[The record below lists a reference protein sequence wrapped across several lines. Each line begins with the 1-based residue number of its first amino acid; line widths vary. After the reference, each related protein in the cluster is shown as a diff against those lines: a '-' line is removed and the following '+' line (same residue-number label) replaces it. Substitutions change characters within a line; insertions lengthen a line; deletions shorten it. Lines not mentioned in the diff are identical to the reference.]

1 MGREK
6 VTFSEFFRVQAK
18 VFRELFTKYRTKSAV
33 LTILSFVT
41 ITSSLIEL
49 KFVEYITNAVTGY
62 FGGTVAFSSLLIT
75 VSLFLGSLLLIT
87 VLSNLQQ
94 KITLRYQ
101 SDIGFDVGCKI
112 TKKLSEIPYEYY
124 EFSSFHDKI
133 NHAREASEAYSQAV
147 YGSTEIIST
156 VFQVAVYGVLLSRIS
171 PLYLLVIAVAIVLSV
186 IISFKVTEKRMINKY
201 KNLTPNDRRSAYFGC
216 IMSDRVNHQNIQTTR
231 NYPFFSNSY
240 GKYNEL
246 TRKAGVRE
254 NVMSFASEGAVVL
267 MFAASFFVTVIV
279 VGRGVAQG
287 AFTLGYFTMVTA
299 LLADLFANVREFSH
313 SVISHTSYSK
323 AIIAYYEIMK
333 IKSNDNNE
341 EQGKNEVGSI
351 SVIDLRYIYP
361 QSERYALNGVT
372 LSFKKG
378 EKIAVIGHNGSGK
391 TTLMAIIARLLKNY
405 EGTLEENGISV
416 STVMQDFVHYQ
427 MTVKESI
434 ELGCGGRELSE
445 EKIFEILKKVE
456 LYDFIISK
464 PKGIYTNIG
473 QLEEDGVEL
482 SKGQYQRLAIARLLA
497 NENSNV
503 WILDEPT
510 AFLDPIAE
518 IETYKHIFNLAEE
531 RLVFFI
537 SHRLGFAKFADRIIV
552 VENGKIVEE
561 GNHAYLMGKTSSVY
575 KKMYESQKEWFE

>member
-6 VTFSEFFRVQAK
+6 VTFSEFFRVQVS
-18 VFRELFTKYRTKSAV
+18 VFRELFTKYRTKSVV

-41 ITSSLIEL
+41 ITSSLIKL

-62 FGGTVAFSSLLIT
+62 FDGTVAFSSLLIT
-75 VSLFLGSLLLIT
+75 AALFLGSLLLMII
-87 VLSNLQQ
+87 LSNLQEI
-94 KITLRYQ
+94 ITMRYR
-101 SDIGFDVGCKI
+101 SDISFDVGCKI

-156 VFQVAVYGVLLSRIS
+156 VLRVAVYGVLLSRIS
-171 PLYLLVIAVAIVLSV
+171 PLYLLVIATAIVLCV
-186 IISFKVTEKRMINKY
+186 IISSKVTEKRMINKY
-201 KNLTPNDRRSAYFGC
+201 KNLSPNDRRSAYFGC

-231 NYPFFSNSY
+231 NYPFFSNTY
-240 GKYNEL
+240 GKFNEL
-246 TRKAGVRE
+246 TRRAGVKE
-254 NVMSFASEGAVVL
+254 NIMSFASDGAVVL
-267 MFAASFFVTVIV
+267 MFAASFFATVIV
-279 VGRGVAQG
+279 VGRGVALG
-287 AFTLGYFTMVTA
+287 TFTLGYFTMVTA
-299 LLADLFANVREFSH
+299 LLADLFWNVRDFTFI
-313 SVISHTSYSK
+313 VINHTGYAK
-323 AIIAYYEIMK
+323 AVGAYFEIME
-333 IKSNDNNE
+333 IGSE
-341 EQGKNEVGSI
+341 EDKEKEEGDGSV
-351 SVIDLRYIYP
+351 SVKDLKYKYP
-361 QSERYALNGVT
+361 QSELYALDGVT

-378 EKIAVIGHNGSGK
+378 EKVAVVGHNGSGK
-391 TTLMAIIARLLKNY
+391 TTMMAIIARLLRSY
-405 EGTLEENGISV
+405 EGELHEGGAVV
-416 STVMQDFVHYQ
+416 SAVMQDFVHYQ

-456 LYDFIISK
+456 LYDFIMSK
-464 PKGIYTNIG
+464 PKGIDTNIG

-497 NENSNV
+497 NEDSNV

-518 IETYKHIFNLAEE
+518 IETYRHIFDLAGD

-537 SHRLGFAKFADRIIV
+537 SHRLGFAKHADRIIV
-552 VENGKIVEE
+552 TEDGRIVEDGSHSE
-561 GNHAYLMGKTSSVY
+561 LIARENSVY
-575 KKMYESQKEWFE
+575 KRMFESQKEWFE

>member
-1 MGREK
+1 MGKEK

-62 FGGTVAFSSLLIT
+62 FEGTVAFSSLLIT
-75 VSLFLGSLLLIT
+75 VSLFLGSLLLIMI
-87 VLSNLQQ
+87 LSNLQE

-101 SDIGFDVGCKI
+101 SDISFDVGCKI

-124 EFSSFHDKI
+124 EFSTFHDKI
-133 NHAREASEAYSQAV
+133 NHAREASEAYSQAIW
-147 YGSTEIIST
+147 GFTMIIST
-156 VFQVAVYGVLLSRIS
+156 FFRVAVYGILLSRIS

-186 IISFKVTEKRMINKY
+186 IISSKVTEKRMINRY
-201 KNLTPNDRRSAYFGC
+201 KILSPNDRRSAYFGC
-216 IMSDRVNHQNIQTTR
+216 IMSDRVNHQNIQITR
-231 NYPFFSNSY
+231 NYPFFSNAY
-240 GKYNEL
+240 GKFNEL
-246 TRKAGVRE
+246 TRKAGVKE

-287 AFTLGYFTMVTA
+287 SFTLGYFTMVTA
-299 LLADLFANVREFSH
+299 LLADLFSNVKDFSYI
-313 SVISHTSYSK
+313 VINHTGYAK
-323 AIIAYYEIMK
+323 AVGAYYEIME
-333 IKSNDNNE
+333 IGSE
-341 EQGKNEVGSI
+341 EDEEKEEGDGSV
-351 SVIDLRYIYP
+351 SVKDLRYKYP
-361 QSERYALNGVT
+361 QSDRYALDGVT

-378 EKIAVIGHNGSGK
+378 EKVAVVGHNGSGK
-391 TTLMAIIARLLKNY
+391 TTLMAIVARLLRSY
-405 EGTLEENGISV
+405 EGELHEGGAIV
-416 STVMQDFVHYQ
+416 SAVMQDFVHYQ

-445 EKIFEILKKVE
+445 DKIFEILKKVE
-456 LYDFIISK
+456 LYDFIMSK
-464 PKGIYTNIG
+464 PKGIRTNIG

-497 NENSNV
+497 NEDSNV

>member
-6 VTFSEFFRVQAK
+6 VTFSEFFRVQVA

-33 LTILSFVT
+33 LTFLSFIT

-49 KFVEYITNAVTGY
+49 KFVENITNAVTGY
-62 FGGTVAFSSLLIT
+62 FEGTVAFSSLLIT
-75 VSLFLGSLLLIT
+75 SALFLGSLLLIMI
-87 VLSNLQQ
+87 LSNLQE
-94 KITLRYQ
+94 KVTLRYQ
-101 SDIGFDVGCKI
+101 SDISFDVGCKI

-124 EFSSFHDKI
+124 EYSAFHDKI

-147 YGSTEIIST
+147 WGSTVIIST
-156 VFQVAVYGVLLSRIS
+156 VFRVGVYGILLSRIS
-171 PLYLLVIAVAIVLSV
+171 PLYLIVIAATIVLSV
-186 IISFKVTEKRMINKY
+186 IISFKVTEKRIINKY
-201 KNLTPNDRRSAYFGC
+201 KNLMPNDRRSAYFGC
-216 IMSDRVNHQNIQTTR
+216 IMSDRANHQNIQTTR
-231 NYPFFSNSY
+231 NYPFFSNAY
-240 GKYNEL
+240 GKFNEL

-287 AFTLGYFTMVTA
+287 TFTLGYFTMVTA
-299 LLADLFANVREFSH
+299 LLADLFSNVREFSH
-313 SVISHTSYSK
+313 IVINHTGYAK
-323 AIIAYYEIMK
+323 AVGAYFEIME
-333 IKSNDNNE
+333 IGSE
-341 EQGKNEVGSI
+341 EEEDREEGDGSV
-351 SVIDLRYIYP
+351 SVKDLRYKYP
-361 QSERYALNGVT
+361 QSERYALDGIT

-378 EKIAVIGHNGSGK
+378 EKVAVVGHNGSGK
-391 TTLMAIIARLLKNY
+391 TTLMAIVARLLRSY
-405 EGTLEENGISV
+405 EGELHEGGAVV
-416 STVMQDFVHYQ
+416 SAVMQDFVHYQ

-434 ELGCGGRELSE
+434 ELGCGGRELPD

-456 LYDFIISK
+456 LYDFIMSK
-464 PKGIYTNIG
+464 PKGIDTNIG

-497 NENSNV
+497 NEESNV

-518 IETYKHIFNLAEE
+518 IETYRHIFDLAGD

-537 SHRLGFAKFADRIIV
+537 SHRLGFAKHADRIIV
-552 VENGKIVEE
+552 TEDGRVVEDGSHSDLIAREN
-561 GNHAYLMGKTSSVY
+561 SVY
-575 KKMYESQKEWFE
+575 KKMFESQKEWFE

>member
-1 MGREK
+1 MEKEK
-6 VTFSEFFRVQAK
+6 VTFSEFFRVQVS

-33 LTILSFVT
+33 LTFLSFVT
-41 ITSSLIEL
+41 IAWSLIEL

-62 FGGTVAFSSLLIT
+62 FEGTVTFSSLLIT
-75 VSLFLGSLLLIT
+75 VSLFLASLLLI
-87 VLSNLQQ
+87 VILSNLRE

-124 EFSSFHDKI
+124 EYSAFYDKI

-147 YGSTEIIST
+147 YGSTTIIST

-201 KNLTPNDRRSAYFGC
+201 KILSPNDRRSAYFGC

-231 NYPFFSNSY
+231 NYPFFSNAY
-240 GKYNEL
+240 GKFNEL

-287 AFTLGYFTMVTA
+287 SFTLGYFTMVTA
-299 LLADLFANVREFSH
+299 LLGYLFVNVREFSYT
-313 SVISHTSYSK
+313 VINHTGYAK
-323 AIIAYYEIMK
+323 AVGAYFEIME
-333 IKSNDNNE
+333 IGSE
-341 EQGKNEVGSI
+341 EEKEKEEGDGSV
-351 SVIDLRYIYP
+351 SVKDLKYKYP
-361 QSERYALNGVT
+361 QSERYALDGVT

-378 EKIAVIGHNGSGK
+378 EKVAVVGHNGSGK
-391 TTLMAIIARLLKNY
+391 TTLMAIVARLLRSY
-405 EGTLEENGISV
+405 EGELHEGGAVV
-416 STVMQDFVHYQ
+416 SAVMQDFVHYQ

-434 ELGCGGRELSE
+434 ELGCGGRELPD

-456 LYDFIISK
+456 LYDFIMSK
-464 PKGIYTNIG
+464 PKGIRTNIG

-497 NENSNV
+497 NEDSNV

-518 IETYKHIFNLAEE
+518 IETYKHIFDLAGD

-537 SHRLGFAKFADRIIV
+537 SHRLGFAKHADRIIV
-552 VENGKIVEE
+552 TEDRRIVEDGSHSE
-561 GNHAYLMGKTSSVY
+561 LIAREDSVY
-575 KKMYESQKEWFE
+575 KRMFESQKEWFE